1 MSDATRL
8 HISGLTPSISAQDI
22 ASKLSSFG
30 KVQTVDGFGARDG
43 NGDPRKFAYVTLEAQ
58 PAQVSKCVSALSGT
72 TWKGARL
79 RLAPAKPDFTARWA
93 QEHDT
98 ADAEPPKKRR
108 KRMRGTHGVEA
119 RDMAPVTLENY
130 ERHRGWYKTPLD
142 HLVRPIRMRP
152 AHPLPPILAKEV
164 KAIKDKQKTKKD
176 KKKIKPPPSRAR
188 RRLLDPAR
196 WGVTHLSGPL
206 LENAVVSGPQAAAH
220 ASEDVKQNDG
230 DESDE
235 ASSDADESD
244 EASSDT
250 EPEAPVPVKST
261 KVVDAITSTLRKEA
275 SHSRKLLDNLFGAD
289 EDEWMAP
296 DALDSDLEELIQQHV
311 PTSGVVDDESIE
323 DDNAI
328 EDQGND
334 PMDEDRVER
343 DDSTAP
349 TFVPVT
355 VQARSLKD
363 MFAPR
368 EEEAGFSLMAN
379 LDFDLELDDELSLLA
394 PAPVP
399 PPVSAAPQSMP
410 SAPVIIT
417 VPPSSTADE
426 WRIAADAP
434 GVRPLFFPTAV
445 NISIT
450 ARFCRTE
457 TEEQIRSRWE
467 ERKGL
472 LTAEWKKRSREA
484 KKRGR
489 RGGVGAS
496 VEE

>member
-1 MSDATRL
+1 
-8 HISGLTPSISAQDI
+8 
-22 ASKLSSFG
+22 
-30 KVQTVDGFGARDG
+30 
-43 NGDPRKFAYVTLEAQ
+43 
-58 PAQVSKCVSALSGT
+58 
-72 TWKGARL
+72 
-79 RLAPAKPDFTARWA
+79 
-93 QEHDT
+93 
-98 ADAEPPKKRR
+98 
-108 KRMRGTHGVEA
+108 
-119 RDMAPVTLENY
+119 
-130 ERHRGWYKTPLD
+130 
-142 HLVRPIRMRP
+142 MRP

-206 LENAVVSGPQAAAH
+206 LENAVVSGPRAAAY

-261 KVVDAITSTLRKEA
+261 KVVDAITSTLREEA

-289 EDEWMAP
+289 EDEWRAP

-355 VQARSLKD
+355 VQARSLKE

-368 EEEAGFSLMAN
+368 EEEGLLSIVILLHDAYLRFVAGFSLMAN

-445 NISIT
+445 NISIA